1 MGYHLLY
8 RQTLPL
14 IYMNSINM
22 TFTFCLLNRNHIR
35 RVVLLPMA
43 AMMYLLTS
51 TSAFAIVEYQPTVG
65 LDVAWDNHY
74 ITEGRNNLDQGG
86 IAWTV
91 VNVEQNDLAVYAIVG
106 RADQVNYVE
115 WNLGLEYTL
124 HLAND
129 IDATVGYQR
138 LAFYGDEPCSDN
150 EFFGA
155 LTINGLTWFVP
166 AISYTYAIEAG
177 GYFVELSI
185 HNPWEI
191 NQYLTLTP
199 YIVQGFDFQYSSE
212 QHNGANHFQFGLEA
226 EHQLNDSMALLAHIS
241 HSIAQEDIK
250 QQARVD
256 EIQGSLSQTYAGV
269 HFNLRF

>member
-1 MGYHLLY
+1 
-8 RQTLPL
+8 
-14 IYMNSINM
+14 M
-22 TFTFCLLNRNHIR
+22 TFTFCLLNRNHIG

-43 AMMYLLTS
+43 AMMCLLTS
-51 TSAFAIVEYQPTVG
+51 TSAFAIVQYQPTVG

-74 ITEGRNNLDQGG
+74 ITEGRNNLDQ
-86 IAWTV
+86 V
-91 VNVEQNDLAVYAIVG
+91 D
-106 RADQVNYVE
+106 YVE

-129 IDATVGYQR
+129 IDATVGYQH

-155 LTINGLTWFVP
+155 LTINGRTWFVP
-166 AISYTYAIEAG
+166 AINYTYATEAG

-185 HNPWEI
+185 HSPWEI

-212 QHNGANHFQFGLEA
+212 QHKGANHFQFGLEA
-226 EHQLNDSMALLAHIS
+226 EHQLNDSMTLSANIS

-250 QQARVD
+250 QQP
-256 EIQGSLSQTYAGV
+256 GST
-269 HFNLRF
+269 RFKEA